1 MSENVNVMDEE
12 GETWVE
18 GLFKVKV
25 KGKRE
30 SVGRMMA
37 SEKADKVRRLDVET
51 EIMNFWNEMLESV
64 TFFSSQRHKLI

>member
-1 MSENVNVMDEE
+1 MDGE
-12 GETWVE
+12 GEPGVE

-30 SVGRMMA
+30 SVGRMKA

-51 EIMNFWNEMLESV
+51 EIMNFWNEMLESAL
-64 TFFSSQRHKLI
+64 FLFSKTQTDIINTYYV